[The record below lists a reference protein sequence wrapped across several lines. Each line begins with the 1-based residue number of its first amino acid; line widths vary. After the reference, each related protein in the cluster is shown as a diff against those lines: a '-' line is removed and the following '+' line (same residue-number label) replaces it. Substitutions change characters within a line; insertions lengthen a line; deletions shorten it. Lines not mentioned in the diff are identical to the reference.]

1 MNTQAGFLERCKQAI
16 SKVDAALRLVL
27 IGTMF
32 LMAVIVIVQ
41 VIARYFFS
49 YSFDAADE
57 LSKLFFIWSI
67 FLAIP
72 FGVKY
77 GLHVGI
83 DLIVIKLPPSMREIL
98 FRTLCVFSLILCVI
112 VAYVTMVVILDKWGE
127 MMPTVNFTSS
137 ILYIPVFISMAQSA
151 FHLAILSV
159 GGSKTWQTEAA
170 Q

>member
-1 MNTQAGFLERCKQAI
+1 MHSQTGLLERCKQLVGR
-16 SKVDAALRLVL
+16 VDAALRLVL

-57 LSKLFFIWSI
+57 LSKLFFVWSI

-83 DLIVIKLPPSMREIL
+83 DLVVIKLPSSVQNIL
-98 FRTLCVFSLILCVI
+98 FRTLCVFSLMLCVI
-112 VAYVTMVVILDKWGE
+112 VAHVTMLVIIDKWGE
-127 MMPTVNFTSS
+127 MMPTIDFTSS
-137 ILYIPVFISMAQSA
+137 ILYIPVFIAMVQSV
-151 FHLAILSV
+151 FHLAILAV
-159 GGSKTWQTEAA
+159 GGAKTWQTEDA